1 MVNYIIPI
9 LILALIVYAVIKKVK
24 CYDSFV
30 LGAKQTLPLVFSL
43 FPYICAVYLMI
54 YLMRAAG
61 LAAYL
66 TQFLSPVFNFLGVPG
81 ELAEIIILRPFS
93 GSGSLALLENI
104 YRQYGTEGYVA
115 RCASVIMGSTE
126 TVFYV
131 AGVYFANIKA
141 KGIGKV
147 MFIALVCSFL
157 GCILACA
164 LCRVM

>member
-1 MVNYIIPI
+1 MINYAIPV
-9 LILALIVYAVIKKVK
+9 LILALIVYALIKKVK
-24 CYDSFV
+24 CYDAFV

-54 YLMRAAG
+54 YLMRAAE

-66 TQFLSPVFNFLGVPG
+66 TQFLSPVFNFLGIPPQ
-81 ELAEIIILRPFS
+81 LAELIILRPFS

-104 YRQYGTEGYVA
+104 YTQYGTEGYIA

-131 AGVYFANIKA
+131 AGVYFANIKV
-141 KGIGKV
+141 KGMGKV
-147 MFIALVCSFL
+147 MAIALLCSFL
-157 GCILACA
+157 GCILACF